1 MHAWLSLYQYIQIYA
16 ADCANCDCSTWSKS
30 QKWEG
35 KTKGKKECQCNNTQI
50 KMHGVTVLYPS
61 PKHSYTIASKV
72 PIFRWGCK
80 SISAYVCVCVCV
92 CTHTKW
98 LLITHACMQIDQV
111 AEWHHQM
118 SIDPNATTSGS
129 GWIVK
134 LTQQLVLVAST
145 VAMKRIELSSL

>member
-16 ADCANCDCSTWSKS
+16 ADCANCDCSPWSKS

-35 KTKGKKECQCNNTQI
+35 KTKGEKECQCNNTQI
-50 KMHGVTVLYPS
+50 KMHGVTVLYPL
-61 PKHSYTIASKV
+61 SKTF
-72 PIFRWGCK
+72 IHNCK
-80 SISAYVCVCVCV
+80 QGSNFQMGMQEHICMCMCVCVY
-92 CTHTKW
+92 THEMVTNY
-98 LLITHACMQIDQV
+98 TCMYEQIDQV

-118 SIDPNATTSGS
+118 SIDPNATSGS